1 MDLGLK
7 DKVAAV
13 AASSSGLGKAVALGL
28 AREGAR
34 VAICSRSRERVEA
47 ALEDIRARV
56 MEANGSEPALAGI
69 CVDLSSEEGPGQ
81 FISEAEAALGP
92 VEILVANNGGPPPGD
107 AAGLGDEAWKLG
119 FETTF
124 RSSQKLAD
132 EVVGGMRERGWGR
145 IVFIPSTSV
154 KQPIA
159 GLTIST
165 AMRSAVVGFAK
176 ALSDE
181 VAVDGVTVNTAA
193 PGSTATA
200 RLESIFAKRAEVGEA
215 SLEEIKSAAEAV
227 IPAGRFGQPEEFA
240 AAVVF
245 LCSQAASYITGIVL
259 PVDGGLVRSLT

>member
-47 ALEDIRARV
+47 TLEDIRARV

-132 EVVGGMRERGWGR
+132 EVVGGMRERG
-145 IVFIPSTSV
+145 
-154 KQPIA
+154 
-159 GLTIST
+159 
-165 AMRSAVVGFAK
+165 
-176 ALSDE
+176 
-181 VAVDGVTVNTAA
+181 
-193 PGSTATA
+193 
-200 RLESIFAKRAEVGEA
+200 
-215 SLEEIKSAAEAV
+215 
-227 IPAGRFGQPEEFA
+227 
-240 AAVVF
+240 
-245 LCSQAASYITGIVL
+245 
-259 PVDGGLVRSLT
+259 